1 MGDEFS
7 DTSTDMSSD
16 TSMDTSS
23 DVSSD
28 VGMDTNS
35 DVDTGADVS
44 ADEGL
49 DTSSEM
55 DTEADVS
62 VDEGLDTSSDMD
74 TEVDEGADEGLD
86 TGSDIDTET
95 DEELD
100 AGSDV
105 DTETDEGA
113 DEGLDTEPDADTG
126 EDVTEDEGLD
136 TGSETDT
143 STEINEDEGINTD
156 VGTDTEPDVEEDE
169 ALDTGADADEENDT
183 NEVPEEE
190 DSENKEVEEDA
201 DEVPEEEDSENK
213 EVEEDTDEV
222 PEEEDSE
229 NKEVEEDTNEV
240 PEDENGETSETP
252 EQDELDGPEKSNDT
266 DDVANGDDSN
276 LDDEGGNGDI
286 PETPEEDDA
295 EGADGPSEEY
305 TGEIPEEKDENLEA
319 DNDVY
324 DDADKVIERDRE
336 IVPDKELYNDTE
348 IRDNI
353 NDINIDKPQMSDTPI
368 YDTPI
373 FVTGFRSN
381 DVKSEA
387 KVNNNTDIKNSNE
400 TSNKKGFKDRI
411 KGIFGGKKKEK
422 PEDAPINVKNDVGE
436 DDPKNFRNYL
446 AGMRDTTPKPDDIN
460 YDPNKKPK
468 PMDHGQREI
477 GNDDPKWKD
486 AISDTENANTKINAN
501 NINRAET
508 ITEKQEIVQ
517 PDASQEV
524 NEGIFGGIFLSKEER
539 EAKELQEKINDSNE
553 NLKDTQETINQFF
566 EEENI
571 MNYLSN
577 TDRFKQKMER
587 PLSDTVKNMGYQEA
601 EETYNSMS
609 RDEYSRNILGFNNGK
624 KSYIIVEGKDAREI
638 KHTTI
643 HENIHQMSAN
653 DVYLGENDII
663 TRRGISIE
671 GKDTQ
676 VNEGIT
682 EFYAKRAM
690 KDEYQEDN
698 VAYSPNVRRTEQLE
712 RIVGKGNLYKAYF
725 ENQPGIIINEFEQ
738 NFGPSGKEIWE
749 KYSKFCDLAVESND
763 EYVRTVANQEADKI
777 LQKLETLK
785 IVNANKN
792 IH

>member
-1 MGDEFS
+1 M
-7 DTSTDMSSD
+7 
-16 TSMDTSS
+16 
-23 DVSSD
+23 
-28 VGMDTNS
+28 
-35 DVDTGADVS
+35 
-44 ADEGL
+44 
-49 DTSSEM
+49 
-55 DTEADVS
+55 
-62 VDEGLDTSSDMD
+62 
-74 TEVDEGADEGLD
+74 
-86 TGSDIDTET
+86 
-95 DEELD
+95 
-100 AGSDV
+100 
-105 DTETDEGA
+105 
-113 DEGLDTEPDADTG
+113 
-126 EDVTEDEGLD
+126 
-136 TGSETDT
+136 
-143 STEINEDEGINTD
+143 
-156 VGTDTEPDVEEDE
+156 
-169 ALDTGADADEENDT
+169 
-183 NEVPEEE
+183 PEEE
-190 DSENKEVEEDA
+190 DRENKEVE
-201 DEVPEEEDSENK
+201 K
-213 EVEEDTDEV
+213 DTD
-222 PEEEDSE
+222 
-229 NKEVEEDTNEV
+229 EV

-508 ITEKQEIVQ
+508 ITENKEIVQ
-517 PDASQEV
+517 PDASQEA
-524 NEGIFGGIFLSKEER
+524 NEGIFGGIFLSEEER

-571 MNYLSN
+571 MKYLSN

-609 RDEYSRNILGFNNGK
+609 REKYSKDILGFNNGK
-624 KSYIIVEGKDAREI
+624 KSYVIVEGKDAREI

>member
-1 MGDEFS
+1 M
-7 DTSTDMSSD
+7 
-16 TSMDTSS
+16 
-23 DVSSD
+23 
-28 VGMDTNS
+28 
-35 DVDTGADVS
+35 
-44 ADEGL
+44 
-49 DTSSEM
+49 
-55 DTEADVS
+55 
-62 VDEGLDTSSDMD
+62 
-74 TEVDEGADEGLD
+74 
-86 TGSDIDTET
+86 
-95 DEELD
+95 
-100 AGSDV
+100 
-105 DTETDEGA
+105 
-113 DEGLDTEPDADTG
+113 
-126 EDVTEDEGLD
+126 
-136 TGSETDT
+136 
-143 STEINEDEGINTD
+143 
-156 VGTDTEPDVEEDE
+156 
-169 ALDTGADADEENDT
+169 
-183 NEVPEEE
+183 PEEE

-201 DEVPEEEDSENK
+201 DEVPEEEDRENK
-213 EVEEDTDEV
+213 EVEKDTDEV
-222 PEEEDSE
+222 PEEEDRE
-229 NKEVEEDTNEV
+229 NKEVEKDTDEV

-508 ITEKQEIVQ
+508 ITENKEIVQ
-517 PDASQEV
+517 PDASQEA
-524 NEGIFGGIFLSKEER
+524 NEGIFGGIFLSEEER

-571 MNYLSN
+571 MKYLSN

-609 RDEYSRNILGFNNGK
+609 REKYSKDILGFNNGK
-624 KSYIIVEGKDAREI
+624 KSYVIVEGKDAREI

>member
-7 DTSTDMSSD
+7 DTST
-16 TSMDTSS
+16 

-49 DTSSEM
+49 DTESDI
-55 DTEADVS
+55 DTEA
-62 VDEGLDTSSDMD
+62 DEGLDTSSDMD
-74 TEVDEGADEGLD
+74 TEAAEGLD
-86 TGSDIDTET
+86 TS
-95 DEELD
+95 
-100 AGSDV
+100 SDV
-105 DTETDEGA
+105 DTETDEGT
-113 DEGLDTEPDADTG
+113 DEGLDTEPDSDTG
-126 EDVTEDEGLD
+126 EDVTEDGELD
-136 TGSETDT
+136 TDSETDT
-143 STEINEDEGINTD
+143 DTETD
-156 VGTDTEPDVEEDE
+156 VSADDGLDIETGTD
-169 ALDTGADADEENDT
+169 
-183 NEVPEEE
+183 EV
-190 DSENKEVEEDA
+190 S
-201 DEVPEEEDSENK
+201 EEEDSENK

-229 NKEVEEDTNEV
+229 NKEVEEDSENKEVEEDTDEV
-240 PEDENGETSETP
+240 PEEEDSENKEVEEENGETSETP

-276 LDDEGGNGDI
+276 LDDEGGNG
-286 PETPEEDDA
+286 
-295 EGADGPSEEY
+295 
-305 TGEIPEEKDENLEA
+305 
-319 DNDVY
+319 
-324 DDADKVIERDRE
+324 DKVIERDRE

-373 FVTGFRSN
+373 FVTNFSSS
-381 DVKSEA
+381 DTKSERN
-387 KVNNNTDIKNSNE
+387 VNNNSDMKNSNE
-400 TSNKKGFKDRI
+400 TSNKKGFKDII
-411 KGIFGGKKKEK
+411 KGLFGGKKKEK
-422 PEDAPINVKNDVGE
+422 PEDAPIDVNNDNEENDPRQDFINGLGGYVNHE
-436 DDPKNFRNYL
+436 PNLDD
-446 AGMRDTTPKPDDIN
+446 AN
-460 YDPNKKPK
+460 YDQNKKPK
-468 PMDHGQREI
+468 PWDHGQREI
-477 GNDDPKWKD
+477 GNDDPRWKD
-486 AISDTENANTKINAN
+486 AISDTENENTKMNAN

-508 ITEKQEIVQ
+508 ITENRETQT
-517 PDASQEV
+517 DASQAV
-524 NEGIFGGIFLSKEER
+524 NEGVFGGIFLSKEER
-539 EAKELQEKINDSNE
+539 NARRLESRINDSNE

-571 MNYLSN
+571 ENYLSN
-577 TDRFKQKMER
+577 KDRFEAKKKI
-587 PLSDTVKNMGYQEA
+587 PLSDTVRNMGYQEA

-609 RDEYSRNILGFNNGK
+609 RDKYSKNILGFNNGE
-624 KSYIIVEGKDAREI
+624 KSYVIVEGKDDRQI

-653 DVYLGENDII
+653 DVYLAENDII
-663 TRRGISIE
+663 TRRGISIN
-671 GKDTQ
+671 GQDTGI
-676 VNEGIT
+676 NEGIT
-682 EFYAKRAM
+682 EFYTKRAM

-738 NFGPSGKEIWE
+738 NFGSAGKEIWK

-785 IVNANKN
+785 IVNGRK
-792 IH
+792 I